1 MSISDIKVVEFHQK
15 QGGQSVAAD
24 ELTSYLIDSGSISK
38 FHNALPDELQR
49 ILAPFVEKS
58 RNAYLNALKSQL
70 KSERWVA
77 VNAASSMPA
86 SSYKSAYYPPVQQE
100 PKIASVQTTV
110 TNTEEDQRP
119 ELEYAF
125 ELSCSQSSFNAHV
138 GWDVALAKT
147 STSPMHSR
155 WSEQENEHSTQLVAN
170 IKEGAPRTLA
180 FSSRGSSVP
189 LSIPDVL
196 AKPKGTNALNEAF
209 LAVMPTVQF
218 GERLGLAT
226 QGYYYHFNE
235 GKLVQEYKIIGNGNC
250 RFCLTYSD
258 ELTLSD
264 ELRPAAWQSAIPI
277 QWRIDNQVL
286 DNQHLL
292 YLPRKLTQD
301 EFSSVNPAWLNEQGL
316 ALNISE
322 LVDVGQG
329 KETPNERYHAP
340 LGCHYPHP
348 GRLLHGT
355 EIVAI
360 NSPSLV
366 SKGIPVVNLR
376 PEKLFR
382 IGVFFDGTG
391 ANDKNDAYKELRGN
405 KSRSNVARLF
415 AAYPQIQG
423 ESAKI
428 YVSGVGT
435 VDIEDDSQ
443 RPAIIDAAKD
453 ESDLEQAF
461 GVEFEKTFNGNIKA
475 AMNLGVGLVGK
486 ALFDAAFDYA
496 DGENG
501 AFYKWQSLL
510 SQLRREIDLMG
521 DKYDEFTHIIFDVI
535 GFSRGAALSRHFV
548 NALYQG
554 LPDYHRPVTGKQ
566 ADVTISPHLLGNETN
581 KKFSEEGGYER
592 DDTKGV
598 SVRFLGLFDT
608 VGSFY
613 LAGNNDEGNFQLSLE
628 PTMATTVL
636 QLVAEHEYRKNFPLT
651 SLSRDNWLPDNFYQ
665 EHFPGCHTDVGGGYP
680 SIEQYEKEGL
690 PDYVGFP
697 VKSTYNRN
705 EIKSEIIDIVHANFA
720 YPGGSSDKTAMIER
734 TRQVKDAEWKK
745 TCRQRFGH
753 YGEVKEKDNTLYFYH
768 FKPVSNAI
776 AGLALERMK
785 QQAQKAG
792 VKWIEPDYIENLTP
806 DYVKDELC
814 QSLWGELSVKPLGDL
829 TVEDWKTRLQSTL
842 IFDNYIHRSHDT
854 VINLP
859 YKTVKETLINSI
871 TTDEKT
877 EKTPKR
883 RIWDNA

>member
-1 MSISDIKVVEFHQK
+1 MSVSDIKVVEFNQRAGA
-15 QGGQSVAAD
+15 QPVSID
-24 ELTSYLIDSGSISK
+24 ELTSYLIDGGSISK
-38 FHNALPDELQR
+38 FHDSLPYELQR
-49 ILAPFVEKS
+49 ILAPFVGQS

-70 KSERWVA
+70 KLERWMTVK
-77 VNAASSMPA
+77 ASSSVSA

-100 PKIASVQTTV
+100 PKLASVQAAV
-110 TNTEEDQRP
+110 SNTEEDQRP

-125 ELSCSQSSFNAHV
+125 ELSCSQSSFSAYV

-147 STSPMHSR
+147 STSPIHSR
-155 WSEQENEHSTQLVAN
+155 WSEQENEHSTQLVAS
-170 IKEGAPRTLA
+170 IKEDAPRTLVL
-180 FSSRGSSVP
+180 SSRGSSVP

-209 LAVMPTVQF
+209 LAVMPAVQF

-226 QGYYYHFNE
+226 QGYYYHFSE

-264 ELRPAAWQSAIPI
+264 ELRPTAWQSAIPI

-340 LGCHYPHP
+340 LNCHYPHS

-382 IGVFFDGTG
+382 VGVFFDGTG

-423 ESAKI
+423 ESAAI

-435 VDIEDDSQ
+435 VDIEGNNQ

-453 ESDLEQAF
+453 ETGPEQAF
-461 GVEFEKTFNGNIKA
+461 GVSA
-475 AMNLGVGLVGK
+475 PR
-486 ALFDAAFDYA
+486 AFDGDFADAIAGISGKVLLNYV

-510 SQLRREIDLMG
+510 SQLQRTIDELEQSG
-521 DKYDEFTHIIFDVI
+521 SYNDITHIVFDVI

-566 ADVTISPHLLGNETN
+566 ADVTVYPHLLGNESN

-613 LAGNNDEGNFQLSLE
+613 LAGNNDEGNFQLGLE
-628 PTMATTVL
+628 ATMATTVL

-697 VKSTYNRN
+697 VSSTYNRN

-720 YPGGSSDKTAMIER
+720 YPGGSLDKAAMIER

-806 DYVKDELC
+806 DYVSDELC
-814 QSLWGELSVKPLGDL
+814 QSLWGELSAKPLGDL
-829 TVEDWKTRLQSTL
+829 TVEDWKTTLQPTL

-883 RIWDNA
+883 RI

>member
-15 QGGQSVAAD
+15 QGGQSIAAD

-38 FHNALPDELQR
+38 FHDALPDELQR
-49 ILAPFVEKS
+49 TLAPLVGQS
-58 RNAYLNALKSQL
+58 RNAYFNALKLQL

-77 VNAASSMPA
+77 VRSSSA
-86 SSYKSAYYPPVQQE
+86 VSDSSYKSAYYPPVQPE
-100 PKIASVQTTV
+100 PKLASVQTTV
-110 TNTEEDQRP
+110 SNTEEDQRP
-119 ELEYAF
+119 DLEYAF
-125 ELSCSQSSFNAHV
+125 ELSCSQSSFKAHV

-155 WSEQENEHSTQLVAN
+155 WNEQENEHSIQLVAN
-170 IKEGAPRTLA
+170 IKEDAPRTLA
-180 FSSRGSSVP
+180 LSSRGTSVP
-189 LSIPDVL
+189 LFIPNVL

-209 LAVMPTVQF
+209 LAVMPAVQF

-226 QGYYYHFNE
+226 QGYYYHFSE

-264 ELRPAAWQSAIPI
+264 ELRPTAWQSAIPI

-301 EFSSVNPAWLNEQGL
+301 EFSTVNPAWLNEQGL
-316 ALNISE
+316 SLNISE

-340 LGCHYPHP
+340 LDCHYSHP

-366 SKGIPVVNLR
+366 AKGIPVVNLR

-423 ESAKI
+423 ESTAI

-475 AMNLGVGLVGK
+475 AMDLGAGLVGK

-510 SQLRREIDLMG
+510 STLRDIAT
-521 DKYDEFTHIIFDVI
+521 DESSGYPSATHIVFDVI

-554 LPDYHRPVTGKQ
+554 LPDYHRPVSGKQ
-566 ADVTISPHLLGNETN
+566 ADVTIYPHLLGNETN

-592 DDTKGV
+592 EDTKGV

-613 LAGNNDEGNFQLSLE
+613 LAGNNDEGNFQLGLE

-651 SLSRDNWLPDNFYQ
+651 SLSRDNWLPDNFHQ

-697 VKSTYNRN
+697 VSSTYNRN
-705 EIKSEIIDIVHANFA
+705 EIKSETLDIVHANFA
-720 YPGGSSDKTAMIER
+720 YPGGSLDKAAMIER

-785 QQAQKAG
+785 QQAQNAG
-792 VKWIEPDYIENLTP
+792 IEWIDRAYVENLTP
-806 DYVKDELC
+806 DYVNDELC
-814 QSLWGELSVKPLGDL
+814 QSLWAKLSTKPLGEL
-829 TVEDWKTRLQSTL
+829 TSEDWKTTLQPTL

-877 EKTPKR
+877 EKTPER

>member
-15 QGGQSVAAD
+15 QGGQSVAVD

-58 RNAYLNALKSQL
+58 PNAYLNALKSQL

-77 VNAASSMPA
+77 VNAASSVPA
-86 SSYKSAYYPPVQQE
+86 SSYKSAYYPLVQQE

-110 TNTEEDQRP
+110 TNTEEDQGP
-119 ELEYAF
+119 DLEYAF
-125 ELSCSQSSFNAHV
+125 ELSCSQSSFKAHV

-155 WSEQENEHSTQLVAN
+155 WSEQENEHRIQLVAN
-170 IKEGAPRTLA
+170 IKEDAPRTLA
-180 FSSRGSSVP
+180 LSSRGSSVP

-209 LAVMPTVQF
+209 LAVMPAVQF

-226 QGYYYHFNE
+226 QGYYYHFSE
-235 GKLVQEYKIIGNGNC
+235 GKLVQEYKIIGNGNS

-264 ELRPAAWQSAIPI
+264 ELRPTAWQSAIPI
-277 QWRIDNQVL
+277 QWRIDNKVL

-301 EFSSVNPAWLNEQGL
+301 EFSSVNSAWLNEQGL
-316 ALNISE
+316 ALNLSE
-322 LVDVGQG
+322 LVDAGQG

-340 LGCHYPHP
+340 LDCHYSHP

-366 SKGIPVVNLR
+366 SKGIAVINLR

-423 ESAKI
+423 ESTAI

-443 RPAIIDAAKD
+443 RPSTIDAEED
-453 ESDLEQAF
+453 ETGPEQAF
-461 GVEFEKTFNGNIKA
+461 GVSA
-475 AMNLGVGLVGK
+475 QQ
-486 ALFDAAFDYA
+486 AFDGNLADAIAGISGKVLLNYV

-510 SQLRREIDLMG
+510 SQLQRTIDELEQSG
-521 DKYDEFTHIIFDVI
+521 SYNDITHIVFDVI

-554 LPDYHRPVTGKQ
+554 LPDYHRPVAGKQ
-566 ADVTISPHLLGNETN
+566 ADVTVYPHLLGNESN

-613 LAGNNDEGNFQLSLE
+613 L
-628 PTMATTVL
+628 
-636 QLVAEHEYRKNFPLT
+636 
-651 SLSRDNWLPDNFYQ
+651 
-665 EHFPGCHTDVGGGYP
+665 VG
-680 SIEQYEKEGL
+680 E
-690 PDYVGFP
+690 
-697 VKSTYNRN
+697 
-705 EIKSEIIDIVHANFA
+705 
-720 YPGGSSDKTAMIER
+720 
-734 TRQVKDAEWKK
+734 
-745 TCRQRFGH
+745 
-753 YGEVKEKDNTLYFYH
+753 
-768 FKPVSNAI
+768 
-776 AGLALERMK
+776 
-785 QQAQKAG
+785 
-792 VKWIEPDYIENLTP
+792 
-806 DYVKDELC
+806 
-814 QSLWGELSVKPLGDL
+814 
-829 TVEDWKTRLQSTL
+829 
-842 IFDNYIHRSHDT
+842 
-854 VINLP
+854 
-859 YKTVKETLINSI
+859 
-871 TTDEKT
+871 
-877 EKTPKR
+877 
-883 RIWDNA
+883 

>member
-15 QGGQSVAAD
+15 QGGQSVSAD
-24 ELTSYLIDSGSISK
+24 ELTSYLTDGGSISK
-38 FHNALPDELQR
+38 FHYTLPDELQR
-49 ILAPFVEKS
+49 ILAPFVGQGP
-58 RNAYLNALKSQL
+58 NAYLNVLKSQL

-77 VNAASSMPA
+77 VNAASSVSA

-100 PKIASVQTTV
+100 PQLASAQTTV
-110 TNTEEDQRP
+110 SHTEEDQRP

-147 STSPMHSR
+147 RTSPIHSR
-155 WSEQENEHSTQLVAN
+155 WSEQENEHSMQLVAN
-170 IKEGAPRTLA
+170 VKEDAPRTLA
-180 FSSRGSSVP
+180 LSSRGTSVP
-189 LSIPDVL
+189 LSIPNVL

-209 LAVMPTVQF
+209 LAVMPAVQF

-226 QGYYYHFNE
+226 QGYYYHFSE

-264 ELRPAAWQSAIPI
+264 ELRPTAWQSAIPI
-277 QWRIDNQVL
+277 QWRIDNQIL

-301 EFSSVNPAWLNEQGL
+301 EFSAVNSAWLNEQGL

-322 LVDVGQG
+322 LVDAGQG
-329 KETPNERYHAP
+329 KETHNERYYSP
-340 LGCHYPHP
+340 LECHYSYP

-360 NSPSLV
+360 NSPSIV
-366 SKGIPVVNLR
+366 AKGIPVVNLR

-423 ESAKI
+423 ESAAI

-435 VDIEDDSQ
+435 ADIEDDSQ
-443 RPAIIDAAKD
+443 RPSIIDAEKD
-453 ESDLEQAF
+453 ETGPEQALGVSAQQAF
-461 GVEFEKTFNGNIKA
+461 GGDFADAIAGIS
-475 AMNLGVGLVGK
+475 GK
-486 ALFDAAFDYA
+486 VLLNYV

-510 SQLRREIDLMG
+510 STLRDIAT
-521 DKYDEFTHIIFDVI
+521 DESSGYQAATHVVFDVI

-554 LPDYHRPVTGKQ
+554 LPDYHRQITGKQ
-566 ADVTISPHLLGNETN
+566 TDVTIHPHLLGNETN
-581 KKFSEEGGYER
+581 KTFSEEGGYER

-613 LAGNNDEGNFQLSLE
+613 LAGNNDEGNFQLGLE

-651 SLSRDNWLPDNFYQ
+651 SLSRDNWLPDNFHQ
-665 EHFPGCHTDVGGGYP
+665 EYFPGCHTDVGGGYP
-680 SIEQYEKEGL
+680 SIEQYEKKGL

-697 VKSTYNRN
+697 VSGTYNRN
-705 EIKSEIIDIVHANFA
+705 EIKSETIDIVHANFA
-720 YPGGSSDKTAMIER
+720 YPGGSLDKAAMIER

-768 FKPVSNAI
+768 FKPVNNAI

-785 QQAQKAG
+785 QQAQNVG
-792 VKWIEPDYIENLTP
+792 IEWIERAYVENLIP
-806 DYVKDELC
+806 DYVNDELC
-814 QSLWGELSVKPLGDL
+814 QILWAKLSTKSLGEL
-829 TVEDWKTRLQSTL
+829 TVEDWETTLQPTL
-842 IFDNYIHRSHDT
+842 IFDSYIHRSHDT
-854 VINLP
+854 VMNLP
-859 YKTVKETLINSI
+859 YKTVAETIINGI

-877 EKTPKR
+877 EKTPER
-883 RIWDNA
+883 RIWDNV

>member
-15 QGGQSVAAD
+15 QGGQSIAAD

-38 FHNALPDELQR
+38 FHDALPDELQR
-49 ILAPFVEKS
+49 TLAPLVGQS
-58 RNAYLNALKSQL
+58 RNAYFNALKLQL

-77 VNAASSMPA
+77 VRLSSA
-86 SSYKSAYYPPVQQE
+86 VSDSSYKSAYYPPVQPE
-100 PKIASVQTTV
+100 PKLASVQTTV
-110 TNTEEDQRP
+110 SNTEEDQRP
-119 ELEYAF
+119 DLEYAF
-125 ELSCSQSSFNAHV
+125 ELSCSQSSFKAHV

-155 WSEQENEHSTQLVAN
+155 WNEQENEHSIQLVAN
-170 IKEGAPRTLA
+170 IKEDAPRTLA
-180 FSSRGSSVP
+180 LSSRGTSVP
-189 LSIPDVL
+189 LFIPNVL

-209 LAVMPTVQF
+209 LAVMPAVQF

-226 QGYYYHFNE
+226 QGYYYHFSE

-264 ELRPAAWQSAIPI
+264 ELRPTAWQSAIPI

-301 EFSSVNPAWLNEQGL
+301 EFSTVNPAWLNEQGL
-316 ALNISE
+316 SLNISE

-340 LGCHYPHP
+340 LDCHYSHP

-366 SKGIPVVNLR
+366 AKGIPVVNLR

-423 ESAKI
+423 ESTAI

-443 RPAIIDAAKD
+443 RPAIIDVAKD
-453 ESDLEQAF
+453 ETGPEQAF
-461 GVEFEKTFNGNIKA
+461 GVSA
-475 AMNLGVGLVGK
+475 PR
-486 ALFDAAFDYA
+486 AFDGDFADAIAGISGKVLLNYV

-510 SQLRREIDLMG
+510 NQLRREIDLMG

-548 NALYQG
+548 NAVYQG
-554 LPDYHRPVTGKQ
+554 LPDYHRPVTGKR
-566 ADVTISPHLLGNETN
+566 ADVTVYPHLLGNETN
-581 KKFSEEGGYER
+581 KKFSKEGGYER

-613 LAGNNDEGNFQLSLE
+613 LAGNNDEGNFQLGLE

-665 EHFPGCHTDVGGGYP
+665 EHFPGCHSDVGGGYP

-697 VKSTYNRN
+697 VSNSYNRN
-705 EIKSEIIDIVHANFA
+705 EIKSETIDIVHANFA
-720 YPGGSSDKTAMIER
+720 YPGGSLDKAAMIER

-785 QQAQKAG
+785 QQAQNAG

-806 DYVKDELC
+806 DYVNDELC
-814 QSLWGELSVKPLGDL
+814 QSLWANMSAKPLGDL
-829 TVEDWKTRLQSTL
+829 TVEDWKTTLQPTL
-842 IFDNYIHRSHDT
+842 IFNNYIHRSHDT

>member
-1 MSISDIKVVEFHQK
+1 MSVSDIKVVEFNQRAGA
-15 QGGQSVAAD
+15 QPVSID
-24 ELTSYLIDSGSISK
+24 ELTSYLIDGGSISK
-38 FHNALPDELQR
+38 FHDALPYELQR
-49 ILAPFVEKS
+49 ILAPFVGQS

-70 KSERWVA
+70 KSERWMTVK
-77 VNAASSMPA
+77 ASSSVSA
-86 SSYKSAYYPPVQQE
+86 SSYKSAYYPTVQQE
-100 PKIASVQTTV
+100 PKLVSTQTTV
-110 TNTEEDQRP
+110 SNTEEDQRQD
-119 ELEYAF
+119 LEYAF
-125 ELSCSQSSFNAHV
+125 ELSCSQSSFSTHV

-147 STSPMHSR
+147 STSLIHTR
-155 WSEQENEHSTQLVAN
+155 WSEQENEHSIQLVAN
-170 IKEGAPRTLA
+170 IKEEAPRTLA
-180 FSSRGSSVP
+180 LSSRGSSVP

-209 LAVMPTVQF
+209 LAVMPAVQF

-226 QGYYYHFNE
+226 QGYYYHFSE

-264 ELRPAAWQSAIPI
+264 ELRPTAWQSAIPI
-277 QWRIDNQVL
+277 QWRVDNQVL

-329 KETPNERYHAP
+329 KETPNEQYHAP
-340 LGCHYPHP
+340 LNCHYPHP

-366 SKGIPVVNLR
+366 AKGIPVINLR

-475 AMNLGVGLVGK
+475 AMNLGAGLVGK

-566 ADVTISPHLLGNETN
+566 ADVTVYPHLLGNETN

-613 LAGNNDEGNFQLSLE
+613 LAGNNDEGNFQLGLE
-628 PTMATTVL
+628 PTMANTVL

-651 SLSRDNWLPDNFYQ
+651 SLSRDNWLPDNFHQ

-680 SIEQYEKEGL
+680 SIEQYEKKGL

-697 VKSTYNRN
+697 VSSTYNRN
-705 EIKSEIIDIVHANFA
+705 EIKSETLDIVYANFA
-720 YPGGSSDKTAMIER
+720 YPGGSLDKIAMIDR
-734 TRQVKDAEWKK
+734 TRQVKDTEWKK
-745 TCRQRFGH
+745 ICRQRFGD

-785 QQAQKAG
+785 QQAQNAG
-792 VKWIEPDYIENLTP
+792 VKWIDRAYVENLTP
-806 DYVKDELC
+806 DYVNDELC
-814 QSLWGELSVKPLGDL
+814 QSLWAKLSTKPLGEL
-829 TVEDWKTRLQSTL
+829 TSEDWKATLQPTL

-859 YKTVKETLINSI
+859 YKTVKETLVNSI

-877 EKTPKR
+877 EKTPER

>member
-15 QGGQSVAAD
+15 QGGQSIAAD

-38 FHNALPDELQR
+38 FHDALPDELQR

-58 RNAYLNALKSQL
+58 PNAYLNALKSQL

-77 VNAASSMPA
+77 VNAASSVPA

-100 PKIASVQTTV
+100 PKLVSTQTTV
-110 TNTEEDQRP
+110 SNTEEDQRQD
-119 ELEYAF
+119 LEYTF
-125 ELSCSQSSFNAHV
+125 ELSCSQSSFSSHV

-155 WSEQENEHSTQLVAN
+155 WSEQENEHSTQLVAS
-170 IKEGAPRTLA
+170 IKEDAPRTLA
-180 FSSRGSSVP
+180 LSSRDSAVP
-189 LSIPDVL
+189 LSIPDVS

-209 LAVMPTVQF
+209 LAVMPAVQF

-226 QGYYYHFNE
+226 QGYYYHFSE

-264 ELRPAAWQSAIPI
+264 ELRPTAWQSAIPI
-277 QWRIDNQVL
+277 QWRVDNQVL

-340 LGCHYPHP
+340 LNCHYPHP

-366 SKGIPVVNLR
+366 AKGIPVINLR

-391 ANDKNDAYKELRGN
+391 ANDKNDAYKEQRGN

-428 YVSGVGT
+428 YISGVGT

-443 RPAIIDAAKD
+443 RPSIIDAEKD
-453 ESDLEQAF
+453 ETGPEQALGVGAQQAF
-461 GVEFEKTFNGNIKA
+461 GGGFADAIAGIS
-475 AMNLGVGLVGK
+475 GK
-486 ALFDAAFDYA
+486 VLLNYV

-510 SQLRREIDLMG
+510 SQLQRTIDELEQSG
-521 DKYDEFTHIIFDVI
+521 SYNDITHIVFDVI

-548 NALYQG
+548 NTLYQG
-554 LPDYHRPVTGKQ
+554 LPDYHRPVAGKQ
-566 ADVTISPHLLGNETN
+566 ADVTVYPHLLGNESN

-613 LAGNNDEGNFQLSLE
+613 LAGNNDEGNFQLGLE

-651 SLSRDNWLPDNFYQ
+651 SLSRDNWLPDNFHQ

-697 VKSTYNRN
+697 VSSTYNRN
-705 EIKSEIIDIVHANFA
+705 EIKSETIDIVHANFA
-720 YPGGSSDKTAMIER
+720 YPGGSLDKVAMIER

-785 QQAQKAG
+785 QQAQNAG

-806 DYVKDELC
+806 DYVNDELC
-814 QSLWGELSVKPLGDL
+814 QSLWANMSTKQLGELTS
-829 TVEDWKTRLQSTL
+829 EDWKTTLQPTL

-859 YKTVKETLINSI
+859 YKTVRETLINSI

-877 EKTPKR
+877 EKTPER

>member
-15 QGGQSVAAD
+15 QGGQSIAAD

-38 FHNALPDELQR
+38 FHDALPDELQR

-58 RNAYLNALKSQL
+58 PNAYLNALKSQL

-77 VNAASSMPA
+77 VNAASSVPA

-100 PKIASVQTTV
+100 PKLVSTQTTV
-110 TNTEEDQRP
+110 SNTEEDQRQD
-119 ELEYAF
+119 LEYTF
-125 ELSCSQSSFNAHV
+125 ELSCSQSSFSSHV

-155 WSEQENEHSTQLVAN
+155 WSEQENEHSTQLVAS
-170 IKEGAPRTLA
+170 IKEDALRTLA
-180 FSSRGSSVP
+180 LSSRDSAVP
-189 LSIPDVL
+189 LSIPDVS

-209 LAVMPTVQF
+209 LAVMPAVQF

-226 QGYYYHFNE
+226 QGYYYHFSE

-264 ELRPAAWQSAIPI
+264 ELRPTAWQSAIPI
-277 QWRIDNQVL
+277 QWRVDNQVL

-340 LGCHYPHP
+340 LNCHYPHP

-366 SKGIPVVNLR
+366 AKGIPVINLR

-391 ANDKNDAYKELRGN
+391 ANDKNDAYKEQRGN

-443 RPAIIDAAKD
+443 RPAIIDAEKD
-453 ESDLEQAF
+453 ETGPEQALGVGAQQAF
-461 GVEFEKTFNGNIKA
+461 GGGFADAIAGIS
-475 AMNLGVGLVGK
+475 GK
-486 ALFDAAFDYA
+486 VLLNYV

-510 SQLRREIDLMG
+510 SQLQRTIDELEQSG
-521 DKYDEFTHIIFDVI
+521 SYNDITHIVFDVI

-554 LPDYHRPVTGKQ
+554 LPDYHRPVAGKQ
-566 ADVTISPHLLGNETN
+566 ADVTVYPHLLGNESN

-608 VGSFY
+608 VGAFY
-613 LAGNNDEGNFQLSLE
+613 LAGNNDEGNFQLGLE

-651 SLSRDNWLPDNFYQ
+651 SLSRDNWLPDNFHQ

-697 VKSTYNRN
+697 VSSTYNRN
-705 EIKSEIIDIVHANFA
+705 EIKSETIDIVHANFA
-720 YPGGSSDKTAMIER
+720 YPGGSLDKVAMIER

-785 QQAQKAG
+785 QQAQNAG

-806 DYVKDELC
+806 DYVNDELC
-814 QSLWGELSVKPLGDL
+814 QSLWANMSTKPLGEL
-829 TVEDWKTRLQSTL
+829 TSEDWKTTLQPTL
-842 IFDNYIHRSHDT
+842 IFDNYIHRSHET

-859 YKTVKETLINSI
+859 YKTVRETLINSI

-877 EKTPKR
+877 EKTPER

>member
-15 QGGQSVAAD
+15 QGGQSIAAD

-38 FHNALPDELQR
+38 FHDALPDELQR

-58 RNAYLNALKSQL
+58 PNAYLNALKSQL

-77 VNAASSMPA
+77 VNAASSVPA

-100 PKIASVQTTV
+100 PKLVSTQTTV
-110 TNTEEDQRP
+110 SNTEEDQRQD
-119 ELEYAF
+119 LEYTF
-125 ELSCSQSSFNAHV
+125 ELSCSQSSFSSHV

-170 IKEGAPRTLA
+170 IKEDAPRTLA

-196 AKPKGTNALNEAF
+196 AKPKGTNALSEAF

-235 GKLVQEYKIIGNGNC
+235 GKLVQEYKIISNGNC

-264 ELRPAAWQSAIPI
+264 ELRPTAWQSAIPI

-301 EFSSVNPAWLNEQGL
+301 EFSTVNPAWLNEQGL

-322 LVDVGQG
+322 LVDTGQG

-340 LGCHYPHP
+340 LDCHYPHP

-391 ANDKNDAYKELRGN
+391 ANDKNDAYKEQRGN

-423 ESAKI
+423 ESTAI

-443 RPAIIDAAKD
+443 RPSTIDAEED
-453 ESDLEQAF
+453 ETGPEQAF
-461 GVEFEKTFNGNIKA
+461 GVSA
-475 AMNLGVGLVGK
+475 QQ
-486 ALFDAAFDYA
+486 AFDGNLADAIAGISGKVLLNYV

-510 SQLRREIDLMG
+510 SQLQRTIDELEQS
-521 DKYDEFTHIIFDVI
+521 DYYNDITHIVFDVI

-554 LPDYHRPVTGKQ
+554 LPDYHRPVAGKQ
-566 ADVTISPHLLGNETN
+566 ADVKVYPHLLGNETN

-613 LAGNNDEGNFQLSLE
+613 LAGNNDEGNFHLGLE
-628 PTMATTVL
+628 PTMANTVL

-651 SLSRDNWLPDNFYQ
+651 SLSRDNWLPDNFHQ

-680 SIEQYEKEGL
+680 SIEQYEKKGL

-697 VKSTYNRN
+697 VRSTYNRN
-705 EIKSEIIDIVHANFA
+705 EIKSETLDIVHANFA
-720 YPGGSSDKTAMIER
+720 YPGGSLDKAAMIER

-745 TCRQRFGH
+745 VCRQRFGH
-753 YGEVKEKDNTLYFYH
+753 YGEVKEKDSTLYFYH

-785 QQAQKAG
+785 QQAQNAG
-792 VKWIEPDYIENLTP
+792 VKWIDRAYVENLTP
-806 DYVKDELC
+806 DYVNDELC
-814 QSLWGELSVKPLGDL
+814 QSLWAKLSTKPLGEL
-829 TVEDWKTRLQSTL
+829 TSEDWKTTLQPTL

-859 YKTVKETLINSI
+859 YKTVKETLVNSI
-871 TTDEKT
+871 TTDKQT
-877 EKTPKR
+877 EKIPER

>member
-1 MSISDIKVVEFHQK
+1 M
-15 QGGQSVAAD
+15 
-24 ELTSYLIDSGSISK
+24 
-38 FHNALPDELQR
+38 
-49 ILAPFVEKS
+49 
-58 RNAYLNALKSQL
+58 
-70 KSERWVA
+70 
-77 VNAASSMPA
+77 
-86 SSYKSAYYPPVQQE
+86 
-100 PKIASVQTTV
+100 
-110 TNTEEDQRP
+110 
-119 ELEYAF
+119 
-125 ELSCSQSSFNAHV
+125 
-138 GWDVALAKT
+138 
-147 STSPMHSR
+147 
-155 WSEQENEHSTQLVAN
+155 
-170 IKEGAPRTLA
+170 
-180 FSSRGSSVP
+180 
-189 LSIPDVL
+189 
-196 AKPKGTNALNEAF
+196 
-209 LAVMPTVQF
+209 
-218 GERLGLAT
+218 
-226 QGYYYHFNE
+226 
-235 GKLVQEYKIIGNGNC
+235 
-250 RFCLTYSD
+250 
-258 ELTLSD
+258 
-264 ELRPAAWQSAIPI
+264 
-277 QWRIDNQVL
+277 
-286 DNQHLL
+286 
-292 YLPRKLTQD
+292 
-301 EFSSVNPAWLNEQGL
+301 
-316 ALNISE
+316 
-322 LVDVGQG
+322 
-329 KETPNERYHAP
+329 
-340 LGCHYPHP
+340 
-348 GRLLHGT
+348 
-355 EIVAI
+355 
-360 NSPSLV
+360 
-366 SKGIPVVNLR
+366 
-376 PEKLFR
+376 
-382 IGVFFDGTG
+382 FFDGTG
-391 ANDKNDAYKELRGN
+391 ANNKNDAYKEQRGN

-443 RPAIIDAAKD
+443 RPAIIDAEKD
-453 ESDLEQAF
+453 ETGPEQALGVGAQQAF
-461 GVEFEKTFNGNIKA
+461 GGGFADAIAGIS
-475 AMNLGVGLVGK
+475 GK
-486 ALFDAAFDYA
+486 VLLNYV

-510 SQLRREIDLMG
+510 SQLQRTIDELEQSG
-521 DKYDEFTHIIFDVI
+521 SYNDITHIVFDVI

-554 LPDYHRPVTGKQ
+554 LPDYHRPVAGKQ
-566 ADVTISPHLLGNETN
+566 ADVTVYPHLLGTESN

-613 LAGNNDEGNFQLSLE
+613 LAGNNDEGNFQLGLE

-651 SLSRDNWLPDNFYQ
+651 SLSRDNWLPDNFHQ

-697 VKSTYNRN
+697 VSSTYNRN
-705 EIKSEIIDIVHANFA
+705 EIKSETIDIVHANFA
-720 YPGGSSDKTAMIER
+720 YPGGSLDKVAMIER

-785 QQAQKAG
+785 QQAQNAG

-806 DYVKDELC
+806 DYVNDELC
-814 QSLWGELSVKPLGDL
+814 QSLWANMSTKQLGELTS
-829 TVEDWKTRLQSTL
+829 EDWKTTLQPTL

-859 YKTVKETLINSI
+859 YKTVRETLINSI

-877 EKTPKR
+877 EKTPER

>member
-38 FHNALPDELQR
+38 FHDTLPDDLRR
-49 ILAPFVEKS
+49 ILAPFVGQS
-58 RNAYLNALKSQL
+58 RNAYLNALKSRL

-77 VNAASSMPA
+77 VKASSSVSA
-86 SSYKSAYYPPVQQE
+86 SSYKSAYYPPVHQE
-100 PKIASVQTTV
+100 PKLASVQTTV
-110 TNTEEDQRP
+110 SHTEEDQRP
-119 ELEYAF
+119 DLEYAF
-125 ELSCSQSSFNAHV
+125 EISCSQSSFKEHV
-138 GWDVALAKT
+138 GWDMALAKT
-147 STSPMHSR
+147 STSPIHSR
-155 WSEQENEHSTQLVAN
+155 WSEQENEHSIQLVAN

-180 FSSRGSSVP
+180 LSSRGSSVP
-189 LSIPDVL
+189 LSISDVL
-196 AKPKGTNALNEAF
+196 AKPKGTNSLNEAF
-209 LAVMPTVQF
+209 LVVMPAVQF

-226 QGYYYHFNE
+226 QGYYYHFSE

-264 ELRPAAWQSAIPI
+264 ELRPTAWQSAIPI

-301 EFSSVNPAWLNEQGL
+301 EFSTVNPAWLNEQGL
-316 ALNISE
+316 SLNISE
-322 LVDVGQG
+322 LVDAGQG

-340 LGCHYPHP
+340 LDCHYSHP

-366 SKGIPVVNLR
+366 AKGIPVVNLR

-428 YVSGVGT
+428 YISGVGT

-443 RPAIIDAAKD
+443 RPSIIDAAKD
-453 ESDLEQAF
+453 ETGPEQA
-461 GVEFEKTFNGNIKA
+461 
-475 AMNLGVGLVGK
+475 LGVS
-486 ALFDAAFDYA
+486 AQQAFDGDLADAIAGISGKILLNYV

-510 SQLRREIDLMG
+510 SQFQRTIDELDQSG
-521 DKYDEFTHIIFDVI
+521 SYNDITHIVFDVF

-548 NALYQG
+548 NTLYQG

-566 ADVTISPHLLGNETN
+566 ADVTIYPHLLGNESN

-613 LAGNNDEGNFQLSLE
+613 LAGNNDEGNFQLGLE

-680 SIEQYEKEGL
+680 SIEQYEKGGL

-697 VKSTYNRN
+697 VSSTYNRN

-720 YPGGSSDKTAMIER
+720 YPGGSLDKAAMIER
-734 TRQVKDAEWKK
+734 TRQVKDTEWKK
-745 TCRQRFGH
+745 MCRQRFGH

-785 QQAQKAG
+785 QQGAMVG
-792 VKWIEPDYIENLTP
+792 IDWFEDDYQENLTP
-806 DYVKDELC
+806 DYVTDELC
-814 QSLWGELSVKPLGDL
+814 QSLWGELSTKPLGEI
-829 TVEDWKTRLQSTL
+829 TVEDWKATLQSPV

-854 VINLP
+854 VMNLP
-859 YKTVKETLINSI
+859 YKTIAETIINGI

-877 EKTPKR
+877 EKTPER

>member
-15 QGGQSVAAD
+15 QGGQSIAAD

-38 FHNALPDELQR
+38 FHDALPDELQR

-58 RNAYLNALKSQL
+58 PNAYLNALKSQL

-77 VNAASSMPA
+77 VNAASSVPA

-100 PKIASVQTTV
+100 PKLVSTQTTV
-110 TNTEEDQRP
+110 SNTEEDQRQD
-119 ELEYAF
+119 LEYTF
-125 ELSCSQSSFNAHV
+125 ELSCSQSSFSSHV

-155 WSEQENEHSTQLVAN
+155 WSEQENEHSTQLVAS
-170 IKEGAPRTLA
+170 IKEDALRTLA
-180 FSSRGSSVP
+180 LSSRDSAVP
-189 LSIPDVL
+189 LSIPDVS

-209 LAVMPTVQF
+209 LAVMPAVQF

-226 QGYYYHFNE
+226 QGYYYHFSE

-264 ELRPAAWQSAIPI
+264 ELRPTAWQSAIPI

-340 LGCHYPHP
+340 LNCHYPHP

-366 SKGIPVVNLR
+366 AKGIPVINLR

-391 ANDKNDAYKELRGN
+391 ANDKNDAYKEQRGN

-443 RPAIIDAAKD
+443 RPAIIDAEKD
-453 ESDLEQAF
+453 ETGPEQALGVGAQQAF
-461 GVEFEKTFNGNIKA
+461 GGGFADAIAGIS
-475 AMNLGVGLVGK
+475 GK
-486 ALFDAAFDYA
+486 VLLNYV

-510 SQLRREIDLMG
+510 SQLQRTIDELEQSG
-521 DKYDEFTHIIFDVI
+521 SYNDITHIVFDVI

-554 LPDYHRPVTGKQ
+554 LPDYHRPVAGKQ
-566 ADVTISPHLLGNETN
+566 ADVTVYPHLLGNESN

-608 VGSFY
+608 VGAFY
-613 LAGNNDEGNFQLSLE
+613 LAGNNDEGNFQLGLE

-651 SLSRDNWLPDNFYQ
+651 SLSRDNWLPDNFHQ

-697 VKSTYNRN
+697 VSSTYNRN
-705 EIKSEIIDIVHANFA
+705 EIKSETIDIVHANFA
-720 YPGGSSDKTAMIER
+720 YPGGSLDKVAMIER

-785 QQAQKAG
+785 QQAQNAG

-806 DYVKDELC
+806 DYVNDELC
-814 QSLWGELSVKPLGDL
+814 QSLWANMSTKPLGEL
-829 TVEDWKTRLQSTL
+829 TSEDWKTTLQPTL
-842 IFDNYIHRSHDT
+842 IFDNYIHRSHET

-859 YKTVKETLINSI
+859 YKTVRETLINSI

-877 EKTPKR
+877 EKTPER

>member
-15 QGGQSVAAD
+15 QGGQSVVAD

-38 FHNALPDELQR
+38 FHDALPDELQR
-49 ILAPFVEKS
+49 TLAHLVGQS
-58 RNAYLNALKSQL
+58 RNAYFNALKLQL

-77 VNAASSMPA
+77 VRSSSA
-86 SSYKSAYYPPVQQE
+86 VSDSSYKSAYYPPVQPE
-100 PKIASVQTTV
+100 PKLASVQTTV
-110 TNTEEDQRP
+110 SNTEEDQRP
-119 ELEYAF
+119 DLEYAF
-125 ELSCSQSSFNAHV
+125 ELSCSQSSFKAHV

-155 WSEQENEHSTQLVAN
+155 WNEQENEHSTQLVAS
-170 IKEGAPRTLA
+170 IKEDAPRTLA
-180 FSSRGSSVP
+180 LSSRGTSAP
-189 LSIPDVL
+189 LFIPNVL
-196 AKPKGTNALNEAF
+196 AKPKGTNSLNEAF
-209 LAVMPTVQF
+209 LAVMPAVQF

-226 QGYYYHFNE
+226 QGYYYHFSE

-264 ELRPAAWQSAIPI
+264 ELRPTAWQSAIPI

-292 YLPRKLTQD
+292 YLPRKLTKD
-301 EFSSVNPAWLNEQGL
+301 EFSSVDPAWLNEQGL

-340 LGCHYPHP
+340 LNCHYSHP

-360 NSPSLV
+360 NSPSIV
-366 SKGIPVVNLR
+366 AKGIPVVNLR

-382 IGVFFDGTG
+382 VGVFFDGTG

-423 ESAKI
+423 KSAKI

-453 ESDLEQAF
+453 ETGPEQAF
-461 GVEFEKTFNGNIKA
+461 GVSA
-475 AMNLGVGLVGK
+475 PR
-486 ALFDAAFDYA
+486 AFDGDFADAIAGISGKVLLNYV

-510 SQLRREIDLMG
+510 NQLRREIDLMG

-566 ADVTISPHLLGNETN
+566 ADVTIYPHLLGNETN

-613 LAGNNDEGNFQLSLE
+613 LAGNNDEGNFQLGLE

-697 VKSTYNRN
+697 VSSTYNRN

-720 YPGGSSDKTAMIER
+720 YPGGSSDKAAMIER

-785 QQAQKAG
+785 QQAQNAG
-792 VKWIEPDYIENLTP
+792 IEWIDRAYVENLTP
-806 DYVKDELC
+806 DYVTDALC
-814 QSLWGELSVKPLGDL
+814 QSLWDELSTKPLGEL
-829 TVEDWKTRLQSTL
+829 TSEDWKTTLQPTL

-877 EKTPKR
+877 EKTPER

>member
-15 QGGQSVAAD
+15 QGGQSIAAD

-38 FHNALPDELQR
+38 FHDALPDELQR

-58 RNAYLNALKSQL
+58 PNAYLNALKSQL

-77 VNAASSMPA
+77 VNAASSVPA

-100 PKIASVQTTV
+100 PKLVSTQTTV
-110 TNTEEDQRP
+110 SNTEEDQRQD
-119 ELEYAF
+119 LEYTF
-125 ELSCSQSSFNAHV
+125 ELSCSQSSFSSHV

-155 WSEQENEHSTQLVAN
+155 WSEQENEHSTQLVAS
-170 IKEGAPRTLA
+170 IKEDALRTLA
-180 FSSRGSSVP
+180 LSSRDSAVP
-189 LSIPDVL
+189 LSIPDVS

-209 LAVMPTVQF
+209 LAVMPAVQF

-226 QGYYYHFNE
+226 QGYYYHFSE

-264 ELRPAAWQSAIPI
+264 ELRPTAWQSAIPI
-277 QWRIDNQVL
+277 QWRVDNQVL

-340 LGCHYPHP
+340 LNCHYPHP

-366 SKGIPVVNLR
+366 AKGIPVINLR

-391 ANDKNDAYKELRGN
+391 ANDKNDAYKEQRGN

-443 RPAIIDAAKD
+443 RPSIIDAEKD
-453 ESDLEQAF
+453 ETGPEQALGVGAQQAF
-461 GVEFEKTFNGNIKA
+461 GGGFADAIAGIS
-475 AMNLGVGLVGK
+475 GK
-486 ALFDAAFDYA
+486 VLLNYV

-510 SQLRREIDLMG
+510 SQLQRTIDELEQSG
-521 DKYDEFTHIIFDVI
+521 SYNDITHIVFDVI

-554 LPDYHRPVTGKQ
+554 LPDYHRPVAGKQ
-566 ADVTISPHLLGNETN
+566 ADVTVYPHLLGNESN

-613 LAGNNDEGNFQLSLE
+613 LAGNNDEGNFQLGLE

-651 SLSRDNWLPDNFYQ
+651 SLSRDNWLPDNFHQ

-697 VKSTYNRN
+697 VSSTYNRN
-705 EIKSEIIDIVHANFA
+705 EIKSETIDIVHANFA
-720 YPGGSSDKTAMIER
+720 YPGGSLDKVAMIER

-785 QQAQKAG
+785 QQAQNAG

-806 DYVKDELC
+806 DYVNDELC
-814 QSLWGELSVKPLGDL
+814 QSLWANMSTKQLGELTS
-829 TVEDWKTRLQSTL
+829 EDWKTTLQPTL

-859 YKTVKETLINSI
+859 YKTVRETLINSI

-877 EKTPKR
+877 EKTPER

>member
-1 MSISDIKVVEFHQK
+1 MSVSDIKVVEFNQRAGA
-15 QGGQSVAAD
+15 QPASID
-24 ELTSYLIDSGSISK
+24 ELTSYLIDGGSISK
-38 FHNALPDELQR
+38 FHDALPYELQR
-49 ILAPFVEKS
+49 ILAPFVGQS

-70 KSERWVA
+70 KSERWMTVK
-77 VNAASSMPA
+77 ASSSVSA
-86 SSYKSAYYPPVQQE
+86 SSYKSAYYPTVQQE
-100 PKIASVQTTV
+100 PKLVSTRTTV
-110 TNTEEDQRP
+110 SNTEEDQRQD
-119 ELEYAF
+119 LEYAF
-125 ELSCSQSSFNAHV
+125 ELSCSQSSFCAHV
-138 GWDVALAKT
+138 GWDMALAKT
-147 STSPMHSR
+147 STSPIHTR
-155 WSEQENEHSTQLVAN
+155 WSEQENEHSIQLVAN
-170 IKEGAPRTLA
+170 IKEDAPRTLA
-180 FSSRGSSVP
+180 LSSRGSSVP

-209 LAVMPTVQF
+209 LAVMPAVQF

-226 QGYYYHFNE
+226 QGYYYHFSE

-258 ELTLSD
+258 EFTLSD
-264 ELRPAAWQSAIPI
+264 ELRPTAWQSAIPI

-301 EFSSVNPAWLNEQGL
+301 EFSLVNPAWLNEQGL

-329 KETPNERYHAP
+329 KETPNERYHDP
-340 LGCHYPHP
+340 LNCHYPHP

-391 ANDKNDAYKELRGN
+391 ANDKNDGYKEQRGN

-423 ESAKI
+423 ESTAI

-443 RPAIIDAAKD
+443 RPAIIDEAKD
-453 ESDLEQAF
+453 ETDPEQAF
-461 GVEFEKTFNGNIKA
+461 GVSA
-475 AMNLGVGLVGK
+475 PR
-486 ALFDAAFDYA
+486 AFDGDFADAIAGISGKVLLNYV

-510 SQLRREIDLMG
+510 SQLQRTIDELEQSGSYNEI
-521 DKYDEFTHIIFDVI
+521 THIVFDVI

-566 ADVTISPHLLGNETN
+566 ADVSIFPHLLGNENN

-613 LAGNNDEGNFQLSLE
+613 LAGNNDEGNFQLDLE
-628 PTMATTVL
+628 PTIATTVL

-651 SLSRDNWLPDNFYQ
+651 SLSRDNWLPDNFHQ

-697 VKSTYNRN
+697 VSSTYNRN

-720 YPGGSSDKTAMIER
+720 YPGGSLDKAAMIER

-745 TCRQRFGH
+745 ICRQRFGH

-785 QQAQKAG
+785 QQAQNAG
-792 VKWIEPDYIENLTP
+792 IEWIDRAYVENLTP
-806 DYVKDELC
+806 DYVNDELC
-814 QSLWGELSVKPLGDL
+814 QSLWAKLSAKPLGDL
-829 TVEDWKTRLQSTL
+829 TVEDWKTTLQPML

-877 EKTPKR
+877 EKTPER

>member
-1 MSISDIKVVEFHQK
+1 
-15 QGGQSVAAD
+15 
-24 ELTSYLIDSGSISK
+24 
-38 FHNALPDELQR
+38 
-49 ILAPFVEKS
+49 
-58 RNAYLNALKSQL
+58 
-70 KSERWVA
+70 
-77 VNAASSMPA
+77 
-86 SSYKSAYYPPVQQE
+86 
-100 PKIASVQTTV
+100 
-110 TNTEEDQRP
+110 
-119 ELEYAF
+119 
-125 ELSCSQSSFNAHV
+125 
-138 GWDVALAKT
+138 
-147 STSPMHSR
+147 
-155 WSEQENEHSTQLVAN
+155 
-170 IKEGAPRTLA
+170 
-180 FSSRGSSVP
+180 
-189 LSIPDVL
+189 
-196 AKPKGTNALNEAF
+196 
-209 LAVMPTVQF
+209 
-218 GERLGLAT
+218 
-226 QGYYYHFNE
+226 
-235 GKLVQEYKIIGNGNC
+235 
-250 RFCLTYSD
+250 
-258 ELTLSD
+258 
-264 ELRPAAWQSAIPI
+264 
-277 QWRIDNQVL
+277 
-286 DNQHLL
+286 
-292 YLPRKLTQD
+292 
-301 EFSSVNPAWLNEQGL
+301 
-316 ALNISE
+316 
-322 LVDVGQG
+322 G

-340 LGCHYPHP
+340 LDCHYSHP

-366 SKGIPVVNLR
+366 AKGIPVVNLR

-423 ESAKI
+423 ESTAI

-443 RPAIIDAAKD
+443 RPAIIDVAKD
-453 ESDLEQAF
+453 ETGPEQAF
-461 GVEFEKTFNGNIKA
+461 GVSA
-475 AMNLGVGLVGK
+475 PR
-486 ALFDAAFDYA
+486 AFDGDFADAIAGISGKVLLNYV

-510 SQLRREIDLMG
+510 NQLRREIDLMG

-548 NALYQG
+548 NAVYQG
-554 LPDYHRPVTGKQ
+554 LPDYHRPVTGKR
-566 ADVTISPHLLGNETN
+566 ADVTVYPHLLGNETN
-581 KKFSEEGGYER
+581 KKFSKEGGYER

-613 LAGNNDEGNFQLSLE
+613 LAGNNDEGNFQLGLE

-665 EHFPGCHTDVGGGYP
+665 EHFPGCHSDVGGGYP

-697 VKSTYNRN
+697 VSNSYNRN
-705 EIKSEIIDIVHANFA
+705 EIKSETIDIVHANFA
-720 YPGGSSDKTAMIER
+720 YPGGSLDKAAMIER

-785 QQAQKAG
+785 QQAQNAG

-806 DYVKDELC
+806 DYVNDELC
-814 QSLWGELSVKPLGDL
+814 QSLWANMSAKPLGDL
-829 TVEDWKTRLQSTL
+829 TVEDWKTTLQPTL
-842 IFDNYIHRSHDT
+842 IFNNYIHRSHDT